1 MRCTA
6 RRTQET
12 FPRNRDLRQC
22 IAEPKMGKDDLPVA
36 VHMHSSTARGADS
49 VLWKSV
55 PAPSHEID
63 DSSANAVVALGICIV
78 ESREG
83 RRD

>member
-1 MRCTA
+1 MGCA
-6 RRTQET
+6 AGWAQKT

-36 VHMHSSTARGADS
+36 VHMHGSAARGADS

-55 PAPSHEID
+55 LAPSHEID
-63 DSSANAVVALGICIV
+63 DSTANAVVALGICIV